1 MVELCTCVPVHSRVV
16 LFGGAI
22 FMVLGLS
29 LEKFHEARAE
39 TLPGGGWGVRRHCLE
54 RRARASRNFA
64 SSGPRPSEGRR
75 APNERE
81 SARTAKA
88 APHANEVAVRS
99 WRVLWLK
106 IAVRRGKGALRPCTW
121 SYGCGEPLGAALG
134 AVLAPLRQ
142 NLSGR
147 PKPETERRFARAK
160 RTSSGKRRIQLQRG
174 GSGGLDYGK
183 VC

>member
-1 MVELCTCVPVHSRVV
+1 MHRGAYGPSDVQAGMDR

-29 LEKFHEARAE
+29 LEKLHEAHAE

-88 APHANEVAVRS
+88 APHANEV
-99 WRVLWLK
+99 
-106 IAVRRGKGALRPCTW
+106 
-121 SYGCGEPLGAALG
+121 
-134 AVLAPLRQ
+134 
-142 NLSGR
+142 
-147 PKPETERRFARAK
+147 
-160 RTSSGKRRIQLQRG
+160 
-174 GSGGLDYGK
+174 
-183 VC
+183 

>member
-1 MVELCTCVPVHSRVV
+1 M

-29 LEKFHEARAE
+29 LEKLHEAHAE

-88 APHANEVAVRS
+88 VPYATQVTV
-99 WRVLWLK
+99 W
-106 IAVRRGKGALRPCTW
+106 T
-121 SYGCGEPLGAALG
+121 
-134 AVLAPLRQ
+134 
-142 NLSGR
+142 
-147 PKPETERRFARAK
+147 
-160 RTSSGKRRIQLQRG
+160 
-174 GSGGLDYGK
+174 
-183 VC
+183 